1 MTKKSKDQPESA
13 DLIAT
18 SDPLEFP
25 AGLPGFEEH
34 RQFILESQ
42 PDLRPFLWLRS
53 TIDKE
58 VVFPVVSCL
67 LLKQQVAQQISDN
80 HLSLIGEESLDEVAL
95 YYILRVDPSDS
106 IITVNT
112 RAPVIISVNS
122 LQGYQ
127 VILDRDDLRVDEPLS
142 NLMPS
147 PVEK

>member
-1 MTKKSKDQPESA
+1 MTKKSKDQPDPV
-13 DLIAT
+13 DLIES

-53 TIDKE
+53 INDSD
-58 VVFPVVSCL
+58 VVFPVVSCS
-67 LLKQQVAQQISDN
+67 LLKQQVAQQLKDS
-80 HLSLIGEESLDEVAL
+80 HLSLVGEESLDDVAL
-95 YYILRVDPSDS
+95 YYILRVDPKKS

-112 RAPVIISVNS
+112 RAPVIISVKS
-122 LQGYQ
+122 LCGYQ
-127 VILDRDDLRVDEPLS
+127 VILDRDDLRVDEPLA

>member
-1 MTKKSKDQPESA
+1 MTKKSKDQPETA

-34 RQFILESQ
+34 REYILESQ

-53 TIDKE
+53 TVDSE
-58 VVFPVVSCL
+58 VAFPVVSCL
-67 LLKQQVAQQISDN
+67 LLKQQVTQQISES
-80 HLSLIGEESLDEVAL
+80 HLSLIGEESLDDVAL
-95 YYILRVDPSDS
+95 YYILRVDPGQG

-112 RAPVIISVNS
+112 RAPVIISAKS

-127 VILDRDDLRVDEPLS
+127 IILDREDLRVDEPLS
-142 NLMPS
+142 SLMPA